1 MATGNETKIIL
12 TAEDRTGGAFQTAGA
27 KLSGFAN
34 EAKAAAAGVGKEFE
48 YIIGAVVG
56 GCLMTGGYGSVIG
69 ASVGAMIAPITLNG
83 IPLSRWNSD
92 NRFIFLGVVL
102 LAAVLVNQKIRK
114 KAQEAR

>member
-1 MATGNETKIIL
+1 
-12 TAEDRTGGAFQTAGA
+12 
-27 KLSGFAN
+27 
-34 EAKAAAAGVGKEFE
+34 
-48 YIIGAVVG
+48 
-56 GCLMTGGYGSVIG
+56 
-69 ASVGAMIAPITLNG
+69 LNG